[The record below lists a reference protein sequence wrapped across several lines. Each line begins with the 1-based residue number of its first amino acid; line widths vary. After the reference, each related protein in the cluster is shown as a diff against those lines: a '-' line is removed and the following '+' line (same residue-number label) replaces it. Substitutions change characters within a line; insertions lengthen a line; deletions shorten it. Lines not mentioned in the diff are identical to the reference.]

1 MKDLEIYGTFGPN
14 CQSKDR
20 LIQLI
25 EAGMTRGFNTSQNY
39 RFSYQPIKWTF
50 SFTFLVKFL
59 DFLYRIF
66 SYVMV

>member
-25 EAGMTRGFNTSQNY
+25 EAGMTGIRLNLSHSNLEDHPDWLEAFYQAQNVTQKRLIY
-39 RFSYQPIKWTF
+39 
-50 SFTFLVKFL
+50 
-59 DFLYRIF
+59 
-66 SYVMV
+66 

>member
-25 EAGMTRGFNTSQNY
+25 EAGMTGIRLNLSHSNLEDH
-39 RFSYQPIKWTF
+39 PDW
-50 SFTFLVKFL
+50 L
-59 DFLYRIF
+59 
-66 SYVMV
+66 

>member
-1 MKDLEIYGTFGPN
+1 MKKLANFGKEI
-14 CQSKDR
+14 QSTISADK
-20 LIQLI
+20 
-25 EAGMTRGFNTSQNY
+25 TRVFNTSQNY
-39 RFSYQPIKWTF
+39 RFSYQPIKWAF

>member
-1 MKDLEIYGTFGPN
+1 MSLIIP
-14 CQSKDR
+14 QSYDPVLSVR
-20 LIQLI
+20 
-25 EAGMTRGFNTSQNY
+25 ETRVFNTSQNY
-39 RFSYQPIKWTF
+39 RFSYQPIKWAF

>member
-1 MKDLEIYGTFGPN
+1 MKRICSIFLVFSLILGISACSSDGT
-14 CQSKDR
+14 K
-20 LIQLI
+20 
-25 EAGMTRGFNTSQNY
+25 EATRVFNTSQNY
-39 RFSYQPIKWTF
+39 RFSYQPIKWAF